1 MKRTIFVKFPDG
13 SDELICNQSTRLVAV
28 SHLDWNKG
36 PGSRFLKSSGQ
47 FPKHRLTE
55 HTSHT
60 APKRAPHVKDK
71 VTERLTCNRKPEVKA
86 EVSGGDW
93 RVEAPAGGWVG
104 CGRVVSSE
112 LEAIAK
118 RGARARLHM
127 IFKTFIPT
135 QRALRKR
142 RKEKPPL
149 RAIGNQHVLEREN
162 KARPLS
168 VRKMEYEPTRFR
180 STAKDR

>member
-1 MKRTIFVKFPDG
+1 MQYRNEFSLPLFFHQFFWKSVKEVLQEIQSNTEPAGESAASSSASEEPSVPRTIE
-13 SDELICNQSTRLVAV
+13 ELMKCETPVNCS
-28 SHLDWNKG
+28 
-36 PGSRFLKSSGQ
+36 
-47 FPKHRLTE
+47 E
-55 HTSHT
+55 
-60 APKRAPHVKDK
+60 
-71 VTERLTCNRKPEVKA
+71 
-86 EVSGGDW
+86 
-93 RVEAPAGGWVG
+93 
-104 CGRVVSSE
+104 VSSE

-127 IFKTFIPT
+127 IWKTFIPT

-149 RAIGNQHVLEREN
+149 RAIANQHVLEREN